1 MADAAGVTCAVY
13 AFREGA
19 FSALGH
25 DLELQVTELT
35 VEIAEDLS
43 VRASC
48 RTDPVRVVGVLRQG
62 DTAAVDE
69 RLPSPSDRQSIERN
83 VAQDVLE
90 AQRYPQATFRS
101 TRVEPL
107 PGEGDRYRVVGLLDL
122 HGAVKEMTFTAERR
136 GDRAVARLTLNQ
148 PDFRIKPFRAMMGA
162 LRVKPEVVLE
172 VSVPWP
178 SDQRGK
184 TKGAA
189 AS

>member
-1 MADAAGVTCAVY
+1 MVDVACSTCAVY

-25 DLELQVTELT
+25 DLKLQVTALT

-48 RTDPVRVVGVLRQG
+48 STDSVRVVGVLRQG

-69 RLPSPSDRQSIERN
+69 RQPSASDRQSIEHN
-83 VAQDVLE
+83 VAHDILE
-90 AQRYPQATFRS
+90 AERYPQATFRS
-101 TRVEPL
+101 TKVEPM
-107 PGEGDRYRVVGLLDL
+107 GDRYRVVGLLDL
-122 HGAVKEMTFTAERR
+122 HGTVKEVAFTAERQ
-136 GDRAVARLTLNQ
+136 GDRVVARLTLNQ

-172 VSVPWP
+172 ASAPLP
-178 SDQRGK
+178 PDKAKAAGE
-184 TKGAA
+184 A

>member
-1 MADAAGVTCAVY
+1 MVDVGRSTCAVY

-25 DLELQVTELT
+25 DLKLQVTELT
-35 VEIAEDLS
+35 VEIGEDLS

-48 RTDPVRVVGVLRQG
+48 QTDSVRVVGVLRQG

-69 RLPSPSDRQSIERN
+69 RLPSANDRQRIEHN
-83 VAQDVLE
+83 VAHEILE
-90 AQRYPQATFRS
+90 AEKYPQATFRS
-101 TRVEPL
+101 TKVEPM
-107 PGEGDRYRVVGLLDL
+107 GDRYRVVGLLDIQ
-122 HGAVKEMTFTAERR
+122 GTVREVAFTAERQ

-162 LRVKPEVVLE
+162 LRVKPEVLLE
-172 VSVPWP
+172 VSVPFP
-178 SDQRGK
+178 RDKAEGE
-184 TKGAA
+184 A